1 VRTALLRYQILA
13 ATVGVL
19 LVVLFFVGVPL
30 ANFTGGPMWHVFGS
44 TPEIWIEG
52 SRPQLVGEFITGW
65 LATLHG
71 WLYMLFV
78 IFAFLLSRKA
88 GWDLRFTVVTLLL
101 GTVPVLSFWA
111 ERRATR
117 RVRHEH
123 PELVSTG

>member
-1 VRTALLRYQILA
+1 MRTALLRYQILA

-30 ANFTGGPMWHVFGS
+30 ANFTGGPMWHVFDS
-44 TPEIWIEG
+44 TPAIWIEG

-78 IFAFLLSRKA
+78 IVAFMLSRKA

-117 RVRHEH
+117 RVRDEH
-123 PELVSTG
+123 PELVGTG

>member
-1 VRTALLRYQILA
+1 MRTALLRYQILA

-30 ANFTGGPMWHVFGS
+30 ANFTGGPMWHVFDS
-44 TPEIWIEG
+44 TPAIWLEG

-78 IFAFLLSRKA
+78 IVAFMLSRKA

-117 RVRHEH
+117 RVRDEH
-123 PELVSTG
+123 PELVGTG

>member
-30 ANFTGGPMWHVFGS
+30 ANFTGGPMWHVFDS

>member
-1 VRTALLRYQILA
+1 MRTALLRYQILA

-30 ANFTGGPMWHVFGS
+30 ANFTGGPMWHVFDS
-44 TPEIWIEG
+44 TPAIWIEG

-117 RVRHEH
+117 RVRDEH

>member
-1 VRTALLRYQILA
+1 MRTALLRYQILA

-30 ANFTGGPMWHVFGS
+30 ANFTGGPMWHVFDS

-117 RVRHEH
+117 RVRDEH

>member
-1 VRTALLRYQILA
+1 MRTALLRYQILA

-30 ANFTGGPMWHVFGS
+30 ANFTGGPMWHVFDS

-78 IFAFLLSRKA
+78 IVAFLLSRKA

-117 RVRHEH
+117 RVRDEH
-123 PELVSTG
+123 PELVGTG